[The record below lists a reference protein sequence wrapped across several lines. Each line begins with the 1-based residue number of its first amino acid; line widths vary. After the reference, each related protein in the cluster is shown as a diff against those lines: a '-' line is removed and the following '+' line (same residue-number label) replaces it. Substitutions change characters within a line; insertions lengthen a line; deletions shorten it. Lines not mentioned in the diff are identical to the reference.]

1 MINRTM
7 ANGLYCTF
15 FLKSNLYSFGR
26 GQEEI
31 KILNKSKIPM
41 PKLPI
46 SLKDLI
52 LRHEY
57 FPRRCRTFFN
67 LCFL

>member
-1 MINRTM
+1 MM
-7 ANGLYCTF
+7 AKRLYEHIFYKTPSFNEGLQPKQT
-15 FLKSNLYSFGR
+15 
-26 GQEEI
+26 

-41 PKLPI
+41 PKQPI

-52 LRHEY
+52 LHHELY
-57 FPRRCRTFFN
+57 PPRRRIIYN